1 MRKLMMAAVAVA
13 GLGLT
18 VGCQKSGNN
27 DVQAARQDV
36 AEAQR
41 EAAEKS
47 AEANREA
54 LDTRQEAQKEV
65 AEERREL
72 AEVQADKADAE
83 HKSIGDDTAMGDD
96 KAMGDDAAMG
106 GSGMAANAQK
116 EEVKGTIQSSSANS
130 VTLMVPDKNNQ
141 MMRFQTN
148 QQTQVMKDDK
158 PVALTDLKAGD
169 EVRASYEMDQNGK
182 MVLRSI
188 ELKKES
194 AQHPGKQKK

>member
-18 VGCQKSGNN
+18 VGCQTSGN

-54 LDTRQEAQKEV
+54 LDTRQEAQQEV
-65 AEERREL
+65 VEEQREL

-83 HKSIGDDTAMGDD
+83 HKSISDD

-194 AQHPGKQKK
+194 AQHPGQQKK

>member
-1 MRKLMMAAVAVA
+1 MRKLMMAAMAVA

-18 VGCQKSGNN
+18 VGCQSRSSEIQDK
-27 DVQAARQDV
+27 RQDV

-47 AEANREA
+47 AEADRTA
-54 LDTRQEAQKEV
+54 LDTRQEAQQEV
-65 AEERREL
+65 VEERREL
-72 AEVQADKADAE
+72 AEVQAEKADAE
-83 HKSIGDDTAMGDD
+83 HKSMGEDD
-96 KAMGDDAAMG
+96 AMG
-106 GSGMAANAQK
+106 GSGMAANVQK
-116 EEVKGTIQSSSANS
+116 EEVKGTIQSASASS

-141 MMRFQTN
+141 MMRFQAN
-148 QQTQVMKDDK
+148 PQTQVMKDDK

-169 EVRASYEMDQNGK
+169 EVRASYDMDQNGK

-194 AQHPGKQKK
+194 AQHPGQQKK

>member
-1 MRKLMMAAVAVA
+1 MRKLMMTAVAVA

-54 LDTRQEAQKEV
+54 LDTRQEAQQEV
-65 AEERREL
+65 VEERREL
-72 AEVQADKADAE
+72 AEVQSERADAE
-83 HKSIGDDTAMGDD
+83 HKSISDDEAT
-96 KAMGDDAAMG
+96 G
-106 GSGMAANAQK
+106 GSGMAANVQK
-116 EEVKGTIQSSSANS
+116 EEVKGTIQSASASS

-141 MMRFQTN
+141 MMRFQAN
-148 QQTQVMKDDK
+148 PQTQVMKDDK

-194 AQHPGKQKK
+194 AQHPGQQKK